1 MRYRLGLRTALRAL
15 SAHKMRTGL
24 TLLGIIV
31 GVAAV
36 VAMVAIGQGTRA
48 EVLRKVES
56 LGTNLLVVSAG
67 QLKLVA
73 GRQQQAGAVAITLT
87 EKDARA
93 IADEIPSVAA
103 VAPAQSKKLQAKA
116 EDLTTTTTVVGTTPD
131 FQAVRNFRP
140 ASGEFF
146 DEEQVRNSA
155 RVAVLGQT
163 VVVNLFPGRDP
174 IGETIRLNNVPFTVI
189 GVMEAK
195 GLDISGKDQDDQ
207 VLIPLRTAL
216 RRLFNLTYLSI
227 IYVSARDSQSM
238 GPAATAVADVLRERH
253 RLRPDAADDFTIQNQ
268 AAMLE
273 TQAAV
278 SSTFTLLLGSIG
290 GISLL
295 VGGIGILAIMLI
307 AVRERTRE
315 IGIRRAVGARRK
327 DILLQ
332 FLVETM
338 LLSVLGGA
346 GGVSLGIVAAKV
358 VSLATS
364 WPMLIP
370 WVVALAAVAFSML
383 LGLAF
388 GVYPARKAAALD
400 PIIALRIE

>member
-48 EVLRKVES
+48 EVLRKVENM
-56 LGTNLLVVSAG
+56 GTNLLVVSAG

-93 IADEIPSVAA
+93 IGDEVPSAVA
-103 VAPAQSKKLQAKA
+103 VAPAQSKKLQVRF
-116 EDLTTTTTVVGTTPD
+116 EDLTTTTTVVGTTPEY
-131 FQAVRNFRP
+131 QTVRNFHP
-140 ASGEFF
+140 AAGEFF
-146 DEEQVRNSA
+146 DEEQGRSSA

-163 VVVNLFPGRDP
+163 AILNLFGSGNPV
-174 IGETIRLNNVPFTVI
+174 GETIRIGNVPFTVI

-207 VLIPLRTAL
+207 IFVPLRTAL
-216 RRLFNLTYLSI
+216 RRLFNLTYLST
-227 IYVSARDSQSM
+227 IYVSIRDDRGMVQ
-238 GPAATAVADVLRERH
+238 AAEAVTEVLRERH
-253 RLRPDAADDFTIQNQ
+253 RIRFGAADDFTVQSQ
-268 AAMLE
+268 SAVLE
-273 TQAAV
+273 AQAAV
-278 SSTFTLLLGSIG
+278 SGTFTLLLGSIG

-315 IGIRRAVGARRK
+315 IGLRRAVGARRR

-332 FLVETM
+332 FLIETG
-338 LLSVLGGA
+338 LLSVIGGLV
-346 GGVSLGIVAAKV
+346 GVMIGVAAGKI
-358 VSLATS
+358 VSLATG

-370 WVVALAAVAFSML
+370 WAVALAAVVFSAL
-383 LGLAF
+383 LGLSF

-400 PIIALRIE
+400 PIAALRMD

>member
-36 VAMVAIGQGTRA
+36 VAMVAIGQGTRS
-48 EVLRKVES
+48 EVLRKVENM
-56 LGTNLLVVSAG
+56 GTNLLVVSAG

-93 IADEIPSVAA
+93 IGDEVPSAVA
-103 VAPAQSKKLQAKA
+103 VAPAQSQRLQVKF
-116 EDLTTTTTVVGTTPD
+116 EDLTTTTTVVGTTPEY
-131 FQAVRNFRP
+131 QMVRNFHP
-140 ASGEFF
+140 VAGEFF
-146 DEEQVRNSA
+146 DDEQGRSSA

-163 VVVNLFPGRDP
+163 AMLNLFGSGDP
-174 IGETIRLNNVPFTVI
+174 VGETIRIGNVPFTVI
-189 GVMEAK
+189 GVMEPK
-195 GLDISGKDQDDQ
+195 GLDISGKDQDDRIF
-207 VLIPLRTAL
+207 VPLRTAL
-216 RRLFNLTYLSI
+216 RRLFNLTYLST
-227 IYVSARDSQSM
+227 IYMSVRDSREMAQ
-238 GPAATAVADVLRERH
+238 AVLAITEVLRERH
-253 RLRPDAADDFTIQNQ
+253 HLRSGASDDFTVQNQ
-268 AAMLE
+268 SAILE

-278 SSTFTLLLGSIG
+278 SDTFTLLLGSIG

-315 IGIRRAVGARRK
+315 IGVRRAVGARRR
-327 DILLQ
+327 DSLLQ
-332 FLVETM
+332 FLIETG
-338 LLSVLGGA
+338 LLSLI
-346 GGVSLGIVAAKV
+346 GGVAGVVIGVAAGKI
-358 VSLATS
+358 VSLVTG

-370 WVVALAAVAFSML
+370 WAVALVAVVFSAL
-383 LGLAF
+383 LGLSF

-400 PIIALRIE
+400 PIVALRME

>member
-103 VAPAQSKKLQAKA
+103 VAPAQSRKLQAKA
-116 EDLTTTTTVVGTTPD
+116 EDLTATTTVVGTTPD
-131 FQAVRNFRP
+131 FQAVRSFHP
-140 ASGEFF
+140 GSGEFF
-146 DEEQVRNSA
+146 DEEQVRSSA

-174 IGETIRLNNVPFTVI
+174 IGETIRINNVPFTVI

-195 GLDISGKDQDDQ
+195 GLDISGRDQDDQ

-216 RRLFNLTYLSI
+216 RRLFNLTYLNT
-227 IYVSARDSQSM
+227 IYVSTRDSQSM
-238 GPAATAVADVLRERH
+238 GSAATAIAEALRERH

-268 AAMLE
+268 SAMLE

-346 GGVSLGIVAAKV
+346 GGVFLGIVAAKV

-388 GVYPARKAAALD
+388 GVYPARKAAGLD
-400 PIIALRIE
+400 PVVALRSE

>member
-1 MRYRLGLRTALRAL
+1 MRYRLGFRTAHRAL
-15 SAHKMRTGL
+15 GARKIRTGL

-36 VAMVAIGQGTRA
+36 VAMVAIGQGTRE

-56 LGTNLLVVSAG
+56 MGTNLLIVSAG
-67 QLKLVA
+67 QLKVFA
-73 GRQQQAGAVAITLT
+73 GRQQQAGAAASTLT

-93 IADEIPSVAA
+93 IVDEIPSVTA

-131 FQAVRNFRP
+131 FQAVRNFHP
-140 ASGEFF
+140 ASGQFF
-146 DEEQVRNSA
+146 DEEQVRSST
-155 RVAVLGQT
+155 RVAVLGHT
-163 VVVNLFPGRDP
+163 VVLNLFPGRDP

-189 GVMEAK
+189 GVLEPK
-195 GLDISGKDQDDQ
+195 GLDISGQDQDDQ
-207 VLIPLRTAL
+207 IVVPLRTAL
-216 RRLFNLTYLSI
+216 RRLLNLTYLST
-227 IYVSARDSQSM
+227 IYVSARDPQSM
-238 GPAATAVADVLRERH
+238 DATAAAIAEVLRERH
-253 RLRPDAADDFTIQNQ
+253 RIRPGVADDFTVQNQ
-268 AAMLE
+268 SAMLE

-278 SSTFTLLLGSIG
+278 SGTFTLLLGSIG

-346 GGVSLGIVAAKV
+346 GGVFLGIVAAKV

-400 PIIALRIE
+400 PVVALRSE

>member
-15 SAHKMRTGL
+15 GAHRMRTGL

-36 VAMVAIGQGTRA
+36 VAMVAIGQGTRS
-48 EVLRKVES
+48 EVLRKVENM
-56 LGTNLLVVSAG
+56 GTNLLVVGAG

-73 GRQQQAGAVAITLT
+73 GRQQQAGAVAVTLT

-93 IADEIPSVAA
+93 IGDEVPSAVA
-103 VAPAQSKKLQAKA
+103 VAPAQSKKLQVRF
-116 EDLTTTTTVVGTTPD
+116 EDLTTTTTVVGTTPEY
-131 FQAVRNFRP
+131 QMVRNFRP
-140 ASGEFF
+140 AAGEFF
-146 DEEQVRNSA
+146 DDEQGRSSA

-163 VVVNLFPGRDP
+163 AVLNLFGSGDP
-174 IGETIRLNNVPFTVI
+174 IGETIRIGNVPFTVI
-189 GVMEAK
+189 GVMEPK

-207 VLIPLRTAL
+207 IFVPLRTAL
-216 RRLFNLTYLSI
+216 RRLFNLTYLSTV
-227 IYVSARDSQSM
+227 YVSVRDSREMAQAV
-238 GPAATAVADVLRERH
+238 PAITEVLRERH
-253 RLRPDAADDFTIQNQ
+253 RIRPDALDDFTVQSQ
-268 AAMLE
+268 SAMLE
-273 TQAAV
+273 AQAAV
-278 SSTFTLLLGSIG
+278 SGTFTLLLGSIG

-315 IGIRRAVGARRK
+315 IGLRRALGARRR

-332 FLVETM
+332 FLIETG
-338 LLSVLGGA
+338 LLSVF
-346 GGVSLGIVAAKV
+346 GGVAGVVTGIAAGEI
-358 VSLATS
+358 VSLVTG

-370 WVVALAAVAFSML
+370 WAVALAAVAFSAL
-383 LGLAF
+383 LGLSF

-400 PIIALRIE
+400 PIVALRAE

>member
-1 MRYRLGLRTALRAL
+1 MRYRLGFRTALRAL
-15 SAHKMRTGL
+15 GAHKIRTGL

-36 VAMVAIGQGTRA
+36 VAMVAIGQGTR
-48 EVLRKVES
+48 EVVLRKVES
-56 LGTNLLVVSAG
+56 MGTNLLVVSAG
-67 QLKLVA
+67 QLRVFA

-93 IADEIPSVAA
+93 IADEIPSVTS

-131 FQAVRNFRP
+131 FQAVRNVHP

-146 DEEQVRNSA
+146 DEEQVRSSA

-163 VVVNLFPGRDP
+163 VVLNLFPERDP
-174 IGETIRLNNVPFTVI
+174 IGETIRINNVPFTVI

-207 VLIPLRTAL
+207 VLIPLGTAL
-216 RRLFNLTYLSI
+216 RRLFNLTYLST
-227 IYVSARDSQSM
+227 IYVSTRDSQSM

-273 TQAAV
+273 AQAAV

-307 AVRERTRE
+307 AVRERTHE
-315 IGIRRAVGARRK
+315 IGLRRALGARRK
-327 DILLQ
+327 DVLLQ
-332 FLVETM
+332 FLIETC
-338 LLSVLGGA
+338 LLSVIGGTVGVLVGVGA
-346 GGVSLGIVAAKV
+346 GKV
-358 VSLATS
+358 VSLVTG

-370 WVVALAAVAFSML
+370 WALALASVVFSVV
-383 LGLAF
+383 LGLLF

-400 PIIALRIE
+400 PIIALRTD

>member
-24 TLLGIIV
+24 TLLGIVV

-36 VAMVAIGQGTRA
+36 VAMVAIGQGTRE

-56 LGTNLLVVSAG
+56 MGTNLLVVSAG

-93 IADEIPSVAA
+93 IADETPSVAA

-131 FQAVRNFRP
+131 FQAVRNFYP

-146 DEEQVRNSA
+146 DEEQMRSSA

-207 VLIPLRTAL
+207 ALIPLRTAL

-227 IYVSARDSQSM
+227 IYVSASDSQSM

-370 WVVALAAVAFSML
+370 WAVALAAVAFSML

>member
-1 MRYRLGLRTALRAL
+1 MKYRLGFCTALRAL
-15 SAHKMRTGL
+15 GAHKIRTGL

-36 VAMVAIGQGTRA
+36 VAMVAIGQGTRE

-56 LGTNLLVVSAG
+56 MGTNLLIVSAG
-67 QLKLVA
+67 QLKVFA
-73 GRQQQAGAVAITLT
+73 GRQQQAGAAAITLT
-87 EKDARA
+87 ERDARA
-93 IADEIPSVAA
+93 IVDEIPSVTA
-103 VAPAQSKKLQAKA
+103 VAPAQSKKLQVKA

-131 FQAVRNFRP
+131 FQTVRSFHP

-146 DEEQVRNSA
+146 DEEQGRSSA

-163 VVVNLFPGRDP
+163 VVINLFGSRDP
-174 IGETIRLNNVPFTVI
+174 IGETIRIGNVPFTVI
-189 GVMEAK
+189 GVLEPK
-195 GLDISGKDQDDQ
+195 GLDISGQDQDDQ
-207 VLIPLRTAL
+207 IVVPLRTAL
-216 RRLFNLTYLSI
+216 RRLLNLTYLST
-227 IYVSARDSQSM
+227 IYVSARDPQSM
-238 GPAATAVADVLRERH
+238 DAAAGAIAEVLRERH
-253 RLRPDAADDFTIQNQ
+253 RIRPGVADDFTVQNQ
-268 AAMLE
+268 SAMLE

-278 SSTFTLLLGSIG
+278 SGTFTLLLGSIG

-315 IGIRRAVGARRK
+315 IGLRRALGARRK

-332 FLVETM
+332 FLIETC
-338 LLSVLGGA
+338 LLSVIGGA
-346 GGVSLGIVAAKV
+346 VGVLVGVGAGKV
-358 VSLATS
+358 VSLVTG

-370 WVVALAAVAFSML
+370 WEVAFVSIVFSVV
-383 LGLAF
+383 LGLVF

-400 PIIALRIE
+400 PIVALRTE

>member
-1 MRYRLGLRTALRAL
+1 MRYRLGFRTALRAL
-15 SAHKMRTGL
+15 GAHKIRTGL
-24 TLLGIIV
+24 TLLGIVV

-56 LGTNLLVVSAG
+56 MGTNLLVVSAG
-67 QLKLVA
+67 QLRVFA

-93 IADEIPSVAA
+93 IADEIPSVTS

-131 FQAVRNFRP
+131 FQAVRNVHP

-146 DEEQVRNSA
+146 DEEQVRSSA

-163 VVVNLFPGRDP
+163 VVLNLFPERDP
-174 IGETIRLNNVPFTVI
+174 IGETIRINNVPFTVI

-207 VLIPLRTAL
+207 VLIPLGTAL
-216 RRLFNLTYLSI
+216 RRLFNLTYLST
-227 IYVSARDSQSM
+227 IYVSTRDSQSM

-273 TQAAV
+273 AQAAV

-307 AVRERTRE
+307 AVRERTHE
-315 IGIRRAVGARRK
+315 IGLRRALGARRK
-327 DILLQ
+327 DVLLQ
-332 FLVETM
+332 FLIETC
-338 LLSVLGGA
+338 LLSVIGGTVGVLVGVGA
-346 GGVSLGIVAAKV
+346 GKV
-358 VSLATS
+358 VSLVTG

-370 WVVALAAVAFSML
+370 WALALASVVFSVV
-383 LGLAF
+383 LGLLF

-400 PIIALRIE
+400 PIIALRTD